1 MVPFGNRTILDF
13 LLRES
18 FVVTLA
24 KLWRKVNL
32 HSEKLTTPTWILH
45 ANVVLGANHQIGDFV
60 VIGVTPRET
69 QAGGI
74 DTWIGAGAIIRS
86 HTIIYAGNRI
96 GANFQTG
103 HSVMIRELNEIGD
116 NVSIGTH
123 SIIEHHVKIGDG
135 VRIHSNV
142 FIPEYS
148 ILEEDA
154 WVGPHAVLTN
164 ALYPRSPDAKANLR
178 GPHLMTG
185 SKVGANATLLPGVTI
200 GRNALVGAGSVVVG
214 DVPDGKVVVG
224 NPARIIKDVSEL
236 SAYSKQKLAS
246 QGE

>member
-1 MVPFGNRTILDF
+1 MTGQYTI
-13 LLRES
+13 
-18 FVVTLA
+18 
-24 KLWRKVNL
+24 
-32 HSEKLTTPTWILH
+32 HP
-45 ANVVLGANHQIGDFV
+45 NVRLGKNHQIEDYVILGVPPRGSQPGDLET
-60 VIGVTPRET
+60 VIGP
-69 QAGGI
+69 
-74 DTWIGAGAIIRS
+74 DAILRS
-86 HTIIYAGNRI
+86 STIIYGGNRI

-123 SIIEHHVKIGDG
+123 SIIEHHVKIADG

-148 ILEEDA
+148 VLEEDA
-154 WVGPHAVLTN
+154 WIGPHAVLTN

-224 NPARIIKDVSEL
+224 NPARIIRDVSEL

>member
-1 MVPFGNRTILDF
+1 MTTI
-13 LLRES
+13 R
-18 FVVTLA
+18 
-24 KLWRKVNL
+24 
-32 HSEKLTTPTWILH
+32 IIH
-45 ANVVLGANHQIGDFV
+45 ANVVLGANHHIDDFV
-60 VIGVTPRET
+60 IIGVPPREPQPEAMET
-69 QAGGI
+69 S
-74 DTWIGAGAIIRS
+74 IGAGAIIRS

-96 GANFQTG
+96 GVNFQTG

-178 GPHLMTG
+178 GPRLMKG
-185 SKVGANATLLPGVTI
+185 SKIGANATLLPGVI
-200 GRNALVGAGSVVVG
+200 VGRNALVGAGSVVVE

-224 NPARIIKDVSEL
+224 NPARIIRDVSEL
-236 SAYSKQKLAS
+236 SAYSKQQLVS